1 MQKLIIY
8 CIFLLVAFSSCED
21 IYTPDVEDR
30 EGVIVAN
37 ARIIV
42 GNDNNYIELY
52 KSIGFNEISNVY
64 PAVSN
69 AMVYI
74 IDSNGDDVQIHE
86 TEDGIYPVYLKLNS
100 ELEYKLKIEYDS
112 NIYESTFEPVPNV
125 PEIDTFYGI
134 EELKLLIEEGE
145 NSVDDYKSTIGLQT
159 YCDINKLIEPPYY
172 RFSARKVMQ
181 YYYIEFPNTEFSI
194 THYMWNSYFPSE
206 TFNIASPPEY
216 TTGENIEKHP
226 LFFVPK
232 RVFLG
237 EDNYFHGW
245 ILIIHQFALSKSSYN
260 FYKDLNSQLNS
271 DGKLFDPLYVQARN
285 NLKCTNNPEQL
296 ILGNFEISTPKE
308 YRFFVKFI
316 SDDLGYK
323 VEPIYDFY
331 DIPFSGDSPIVYPDF
346 WQH

>member
-1 MQKLIIY
+1 M
-8 CIFLLVAFSSCED
+8 LVAFSSCED

-37 ARIIV
+37 ARIVI

-52 KSIGFNEISNVY
+52 KSIGFNETSNEY
-64 PAVSN
+64 PAVLN

-74 IDSNGDDVQIHE
+74 IDSNGDEVQVHE
-86 TEDGIYPVYLKLNS
+86 TEDGIFPFHIQLDS
-100 ELEYKLKIEYDS
+100 ELEYKLKIEHDN
-112 NIYESTFEPVPNV
+112 NIYESTFEPVPDV

-134 EELKLLIEEGE
+134 EELKFLIEEGE
-145 NSVDDYKSTIGLQT
+145 NSVDDFKNTTGLQT
-159 YCDINKLIEPPYY
+159 YCDINTLIEPPYY

-181 YYYIEFPNTEFSI
+181 YYYVELPNTEFSI
-194 THYMWNSYFPSE
+194 THYMWNSFFPSE

-216 TTGENIEKHP
+216 TTGKNIEKHP

-296 ILGNFEISTPKE
+296 ILGNFEISTSKE

-316 SDDLGYK
+316 SEDLGYK
-323 VEPIYDFY
+323 IEQIYDFY
-331 DIPFSGDSPIVYPDF
+331 DIPLTGDSPNVYPNF